1 MVGLILSVVISLGC
15 KIVLPGFDFKTLSV
29 KGELH
34 FNWVTLIIIAV
45 FAPLSQIRIKRKKI
59 HPILLILLSA
69 VVGIVVFGVL
79 GAPHYS

>member
-1 MVGLILSVVISLGC
+1 MILAAVVSLGC
-15 KIVLPGFDFKTLSV
+15 KIVLPNLDLKTFSTEGMLQ
-29 KGELH
+29 

-79 GAPHYS
+79 GAPHYGN